1 MTDREKITEILSNML
16 FSTEVNGE
24 KYNLQYA
31 NIEEL
36 ADYLIAH
43 GITVKKENPAASRD
57 SISVAFLHHIT
68 ALTDGMTHYERLEN
82 DIKICSGY
90 SLEELRDMFAAGFT
104 LIKTEDDNS
113 MKKIKG
119 VIK

>member
-1 MTDREKITEILSNML
+1 MSDREKLYKLLNGKILGIELEDSDKIYT
-16 FSTEVNGE
+16 SEKIGE
-24 KYNLQYA
+24 LT
-31 NIEEL
+31 
-36 ADYLIAH
+36 DYLIEH
-43 GITVKKENPAASRD
+43 GVTVKKENPAASRD
-57 SISVAFLHHIT
+57 SISVAFLHSIT
-68 ALTDGMTHYERLEN
+68 ALTDGITHYERLEN

-113 MKKIKG
+113 MKKIKE

>member
-1 MTDREKITEILSNML
+1 MTDREKLYKLLNGKILGIELEDSDKIYT
-16 FSTEVNGE
+16 SEKIGE
-24 KYNLQYA
+24 LT
-31 NIEEL
+31 
-36 ADYLIAH
+36 DYLIAH
-43 GITVKKENPAASRD
+43 GITVKKNPVASRD

-68 ALTDGMTHYERLEN
+68 ALTDRMTHYERLEN

-104 LIKTEDDNS
+104 LIKTEDSNS
-113 MKKIKG
+113 MIKIKE